1 MKAHFLEPDDRLH
14 RFRNSSEK
22 KLFYTDPRGV
32 GTVESVEANYEFLLG
47 WYATVLG
54 DGELPSFGVM
64 KARIESKLIMQ
75 TNSSWDISLCSKH
88 TCVHPSG
95 NVSIYVVSYCF

>member
-64 KARIESKLIMQ
+64 KARIESKLIACKP
-75 TNSSWDISLCSKH
+75 T
-88 TCVHPSG
+88 VHG
-95 NVSIYVVSYCF
+95 IYHYAVSIHVFIHQETYQYM